1 MWRRSGGVDPGWG
14 AEGPLTLPDHA
25 RPDATAPSTS
35 RATRRDVP
43 AEARVGRRCPGCNK
57 RAPRQL
63 AGARLPRSVA
73 RAATKAVS
81 AERSTPHA
89 PDLAPPSPDLLHG
102 EQRRRKDAGMDAGTG
117 RRLGPRRD
125 PARPPARYAAGSDPA
140 RGIARELNA
149 TRPVLGLGRRGRR
162 QSADRARPAAARL
175 RVVAR
180 HAQPRVAA
188 AVSAVVKPPAR
199 GCPPREPR
207 YAPGEGRGVDFTCN
221 VPIRLPP
228 VTTTSCGP
236 SPERGSALRA

>member
-125 PARPPARYAAGSDPA
+125 PARPPATRRAATQPA
-140 RGIARELNA
+140 ESHVNSTPRG
-149 TRPVLGLGRRGRR
+149 PVLGLGRRGRR

-199 GCPPREPR
+199 GCAPREPR
-207 YAPGEGRGVDFTCN
+207 YAPGEGAGC
-221 VPIRLPP
+221 
-228 VTTTSCGP
+228 
-236 SPERGSALRA
+236 